1 MKTLFFLLLCSENF
15 GIKSLRNFKTLKQN
29 YERKGKMKP
38 KRKLKTWVKVALLL
52 LPQAVMIMELFLI
65 GLNLKYIK
73 EQPRVYIISG
83 GGYCE

>member
-1 MKTLFFLLLCSENF
+1 
-15 GIKSLRNFKTLKQN
+15 
-29 YERKGKMKP
+29 MKP

-73 EQPRVYIISG
+73 EQPRVYVVSG